1 MLLATEGLL
10 RLLPVSTATLT
21 GYHHDP
27 LVLTYPSHHT
37 WQVSTG
43 WDLRNPQR
51 MVSNNWG
58 FAAERDFTANPLA
71 VALIGD
77 SYVEASMLA
86 VADRPGAQLEAL
98 LGGRPVYSM
107 AMPGTS
113 LLDYAQRIRLARQNF
128 GIRDVVL
135 LVERYDARQAVC
147 GADSGLGRCL
157 DPITRQVRNER
168 PPPASALKRVAR
180 QSALAQYLGSQLKVR
195 PGQLVQALFTRT
207 PPAHPPRPGSPGF
220 VPTIP
225 SAEQVAQAQA
235 SVDAVVDAF
244 FADAGPFL
252 KGRLVIVVDGRR
264 TGPAKVLELVD
275 FERTRLI
282 ERLRAGGAIVHDLE
296 QLYGAYRARSPRS
309 LDVGPYD
316 EHLNPLGV
324 RIAMGAAAE
333 SLRP

>member
-1 MLLATEGLL
+1 MLLATEALL

-27 LVLTYPSHHT
+27 LVLTYPTHHT

-51 MVSNNWG
+51 MTSNNWG
-58 FAAERDFTANPLA
+58 FAAGRDFTANPQA

-86 VADRPGAQLEAL
+86 APDRPGAQLETL

-113 LLDYAQRIRLARQNF
+113 LLDYAQRIRLAQQNF

-147 GADSGLGRCL
+147 GADSGAGRCL
-157 DPITRQVRNER
+157 DLATMQVRNER

-195 PGQLVQALFTRT
+195 PGQILQALFTRT
-207 PPAHPPRPGSPGF
+207 TPQHAPRPGSPGF

-225 SAEQVAQAQA
+225 SADQIAQAQA

-244 FADAGPFL
+244 FADARPFL

-264 TGPAKVLELVD
+264 TGPAEVLELVD
-275 FERTRLI
+275 FERTSLI
-282 ERLRAGGAIVHDLE
+282 ERLRAGGAVVHDLE
-296 QLYGAYRARSPRS
+296 LLYGAYRARSPRS
-309 LDVGPYD
+309 LDVGSYD
-316 EHLNPLGV
+316 EHLNPMGV
-324 RIAMGAAAE
+324 HIAMGAAAE